1 MSENNVVKSLSE
13 HYRQVMYSLENDYS
27 EDEIRLSVVANF
39 VNAYMDSIY
48 QTVYQAKND
57 EDRIASVFVLEMMSN
72 IQNDFS
78 RLTEDM
84 SVEEKA
90 HKMIEVLTN
99 IQTPSYENV
108 KPESVRIKLIDSAK
122 DDFNS
127 MAEFLAG

>member
-1 MSENNVVKSLSE
+1 MSENNVVKSLSG
-13 HYRQVMYSLENDYS
+13 HYRQVMSSLGSDYS

-39 VNAYMDSIY
+39 VNAYMGSIY

-78 RLTEDM
+78 LLTEDM
-84 SVEEKA
+84 SVEEKTR
-90 HKMIEVLTN
+90 KMVEVLTN

-108 KPESVRIKLIDSAK
+108 RSESVRIKLIDSAK